1 MNNFNDKPQIV
12 SDAKPNN
19 WVDGFAPN
27 FAKPY
32 LRLARADRP
41 IGTWLLLWPCWW
53 SIALA
58 ADMGSYPNWW
68 FIALFA
74 LGAFSMRGA
83 GCTLNDIVDR
93 NFDGLVERTR
103 SRPIPSGQVSVLQ
116 AIIFMAFLSLIGL
129 WVLSQFNSFAIM
141 VGLAS
146 IPIIIIY
153 PFMKRITYWPQ
164 LILGLAFNWG
174 ALLGWAAIKGDL
186 ALPAYLLYAG
196 GVFWTLGYDTIYAH
210 QDKEDDALIGVK
222 STALKLGQNTKP
234 WLLFFYTTAAVC
246 FTAAGHY
253 VGLTPWFLAAA
264 SLMTLHMVWQIIV
277 LDLNDSV
284 RCLRVFKSNSII
296 GWLLFIGIIA
306 GKF

>member
-1 MNNFNDKPQIV
+1 MNNFTDNPQIV
-12 SDAKPNN
+12 TDAKSNN
-19 WVDGFAPN
+19 WVDRFAPN

-58 ADMGSYPNWW
+58 ADRGSYPNWW
-68 FIALFA
+68 FLLLFA
-74 LGAFSMRGA
+74 IGAFVMRGA

-93 NFDGLVERTR
+93 KFDAMVERTK
-103 SRPIPSGQVSVLQ
+103 SRPIPSGQVSVLA
-116 AIIFMAFLSLIGL
+116 AILFMISLSLIGL
-129 WVLSQFNSFAIM
+129 WVLSQLNLFAIFI
-141 VGLAS
+141 GLAS

-174 ALLGWAAIKGDL
+174 ALLGWAAIKGEL
-186 ALPAYLLYAG
+186 SLPAYLLYMG

-210 QDKEDDALIGVK
+210 QDKDDDAIIGVK

-246 FTAAGHY
+246 FTAAGHE
-253 VGLTPWFLAAA
+253 VGLTPWFIGAA
-264 SLMTLHMVWQIIV
+264 SLMTLHMVWQIII
-277 LDLNDSV
+277 LDLDDSQ

-296 GWLLFIGIIA
+296 GWLLFLGIIA

>member
-1 MNNFNDKPQIV
+1 MSNNTDKPQIV
-12 SDAKPNN
+12 ADAKHNN
-19 WVDGFAPN
+19 WVDRFAPN

-58 ADMGSYPNWW
+58 ADKGSYPNWW

-74 LGAFSMRGA
+74 LGAFTMRGA
-83 GCTLNDIVDR
+83 GCTLNDIADR
-93 NFDGLVERTR
+93 KFDGLVERTR
-103 SRPIPSGQVSVLQ
+103 SRPIPSGQVSVLK
-116 AIIFMAFLSLIGL
+116 AVIFMLFLSFIGL
-129 WVLSQFNSFAIM
+129 WVLTQFNTFAIF

-164 LILGLAFNWG
+164 LVLGLAFNWG
-174 ALLGWAAIKGDL
+174 ALLGWAAIKGEL
-186 ALPAYLLYAG
+186 SLPAYLLYIG

-222 STALKLGQNTKP
+222 STALKLGQHTKP
-234 WLLFFYTTAAVC
+234 WLLAFYTIAAVC
-246 FTAAGHY
+246 FTAAGHEMR
-253 VGLTPWFLAAA
+253 LSPIFLGAA
-264 SLMTLHMVWQIIV
+264 SLMTLHMVWQIVV

-284 RCLRVFKSNSII
+284 RCLRVFKSNSMI
-296 GWLLFIGIIA
+296 GWLLFAGIIA